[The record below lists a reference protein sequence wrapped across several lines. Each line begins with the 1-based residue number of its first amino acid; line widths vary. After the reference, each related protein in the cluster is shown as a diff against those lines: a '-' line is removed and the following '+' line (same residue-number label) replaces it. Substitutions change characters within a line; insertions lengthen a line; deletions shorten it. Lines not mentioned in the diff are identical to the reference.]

1 MSDATDNLIV
11 RAKTTKTKDGETQ
24 QTVEAEGR
32 ANEQIGGPK
41 HGAPRQQGYPMS
53 SHLPNG
59 SIGLMLMPGG
69 DPSQAV
75 MIFGEHPDH
84 RPKDLA
90 EGEWKLYDIWNQFL
104 KSGASGW
111 DLEVKVLRIKA
122 DTVIIESGDI
132 NLGGLGGK
140 PVAVEGTLDSAGHP
154 LVSNFC
160 STVKAV

>member
-11 RAKTTKTKDGETQ
+11 RARTTKTKDGETQ

-41 HGAPRQQGYPMS
+41 HGAPRQQGYPLT

-84 RPKDLA
+84 RPKDLG
-90 EGEWKLYDIWNQFL
+90 EGEWKLYDKWGKHLHATEN
-104 KSGASGW
+104 GW
-111 DLEVKVLRIKA
+111 TMTVGKLTIVA
-122 DTVIIESGDI
+122 DTVVIQSADI

-140 PVAVEGTLDSAGHP
+140 PVAVEGTIDSAGHP

-160 STVKAV
+160 TTVKAV